1 MRVMIT
7 GGTGFIGY
15 HTAMA
20 LLDAG
25 HDVSLLV
32 RSVDK
37 MLGLYGEDGIEH
49 YTRGDI
55 VEADKVRQAMTDC
68 DAVIHVAA
76 LVSTHANDAQRV
88 YDTNVQGTRNVIGTA
103 VELGIGSIIHV
114 SSVTALYDPDAAV
127 LDEDSPPGKAASG
140 YGRSKVACEQYV
152 RALQEA
158 GEPVYITYPAT
169 VMGPDDPG
177 LTEAHLGMRT
187 YLSHFVP
194 MMSSGNQYVDVR
206 DIAQVHLRL
215 LQEQPPFGRFIL
227 GGHYIPWVDLAG
239 VLEEATGRTLRKLPL
254 NGGVMRVVGK
264 VCDRIGPWFNM
275 EVPMTEEAMGYA
287 TQWVQMDNSKV
298 EQELGFE
305 FRPVQQTM
313 DDTIRWL
320 LQAGHITARQA
331 GKLAG

>member
-15 HTAMA
+15 HTTMA
-20 LLDAG
+20 LLGAG
-25 HDVSLLV
+25 HEVSLLV

-37 MLGLYGEDGIEH
+37 MLGMYGEKGIEH

-55 VEADKVRQAMTDC
+55 IEADKVRQAMTDC

-88 YDTNVQGTRNVIGTA
+88 YDTNVQGTRNVIGA
-103 VELGIGSIIHV
+103 AIELGIGSIIHV

-194 MMSSGNQYVDVR
+194 VMSSGNQYVDAR

-215 LQEQPPFGRFIL
+215 LQEQPPFGRYIL

-264 VCDRIGPWFNM
+264 VCDRIGPWFKM

-313 DDTIRWL
+313 EDTIRWL

-331 GKLAG
+331 GKLAS

>member
-1 MRVMIT
+1 MT
-7 GGTGFIGY
+7 G
-15 HTAMA
+15 
-20 LLDAG
+20 
-25 HDVSLLV
+25 
-32 RSVDK
+32 
-37 MLGLYGEDGIEH
+37 
-49 YTRGDI
+49 
-55 VEADKVRQAMTDC
+55 C

-152 RALQEA
+152 RALQAA

-239 VLEEATGRTLRKLPL
+239 VLEKATGRRLRKLPL

-264 VCDRIGPWFNM
+264 VCDRIGPWFKM

-313 DDTIRWL
+313 EDTIRWL

-331 GKLAG
+331 GKLAS